1 MDIHDKTKEELI
13 SELKEL
19 LHENEKDSLKEL
31 KEKEELKL
39 SLPIRNRSV
48 RNLYQQYNRS
58 QKPEY
63 SNETNKEDHIHPS
76 GRQ

>member
-19 LHENEKDSLKEL
+19 LHEKDSLK
-31 KEKEELKL
+31 ELKL

-63 SNETNKEDHIHPS
+63 SNETNKEDHIPP

>member
-19 LHENEKDSLKEL
+19 LHEKDSLKEL

-39 SLPIRNRSV
+39 SLPIRNKSV
-48 RNLYQQYNRS
+48 SNLYQQYNRS

-63 SNETNKEDHIHPS
+63 SNETNKGDHIPPP

>member
-19 LHENEKDSLKEL
+19 
-31 KEKEELKL
+31 KEKEEFKL
-39 SLPIRNRSV
+39 SLPIRNKSV
-48 RNLYQQYNRS
+48 SNLYQQYNRS

-63 SNETNKEDHIHPS
+63 SIETNKEDHIPP
-76 GRQ
+76 